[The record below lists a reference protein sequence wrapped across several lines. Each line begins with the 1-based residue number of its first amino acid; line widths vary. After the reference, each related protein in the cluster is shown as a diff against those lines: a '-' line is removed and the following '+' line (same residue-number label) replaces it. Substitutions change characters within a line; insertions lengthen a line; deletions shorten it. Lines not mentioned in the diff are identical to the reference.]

1 MVAGFLYVTNSMEIG
16 NKFLS
21 MHQPQF
27 FEYLILDR
35 GARRIEGI
43 LLFEVIIEESNRD
56 HNYIWSSVQCGNY
69 IYIDTCKNPISG
81 IYKKNH

>member
-1 MVAGFLYVTNSMEIG
+1 MGRVCGLT
-16 NKFLS
+16 
-21 MHQPQF
+21 
-27 FEYLILDR
+27 
-35 GARRIEGI
+35 
-43 LLFEVIIEESNRD
+43 FEVIIEESNRD